1 MPPVRV
7 LVTTSRMPFA
17 LGLIRRLGEAGH
29 DVLATDTYAT
39 APGSH
44 SRFVE
49 EHVITPV
56 PATEPEAFAAEV
68 ERIAREREV
77 DVVVPTWEDA
87 FFLSLKRDSLSAVA
101 RPFFSPFE
109 TLARLHDKYSFAQ
122 LAVSLGVNTP
132 ETVLARTHEE
142 LSEALGR
149 FNRYFARAVYSRGGV
164 TLLTN
169 TGPLAGHL
177 SLDDVEP
184 TEANPWLVQ
193 DFVDGPMVCTYS
205 TVHAG
210 RVTAHCA
217 YRAPRQWEH
226 STGIEFLS
234 IEPEES
240 LGIVEKIVGELG
252 YTGQVSFDFVESP
265 DGLAIIE
272 CNPRTT
278 DGVLLMSSEEAA
290 GGMLYPARELS
301 LVEAGRRIELN
312 FAMFAELFNEPLR
325 ETPRTWHDLLHVRGA
340 NTGWRDALP
349 SLYSFLAF
357 AHHERLNLRERE
369 PLLEAMSKDVCWN
382 GEPIAGMSEADC
394 AFLAGLGRG

>member
-29 DVLATDTYAT
+29 EVLATDTYAT

-49 EHVITPV
+49 EHFITPV
-56 PATEPEAFAAEV
+56 PASEPEAFAREV
-68 ERIAREREV
+68 ERIARERGV
-77 DVVVPTWEDA
+77 DVVVPTWEEA
-87 FFLSLKRDSLSAVA
+87 FFLSVKRDSIASAA
-101 RPFFSPFE
+101 EPFFSSFA
-109 TLARLHDKYSFAQ
+109 TLARLHDKYSFAR

-132 ETVLARTHEE
+132 ETLLARTRDE
-142 LSEALGR
+142 LKEAIGR
-149 FNRYFARAVYSRGGV
+149 FDRYFARAVYSRGGV

-169 TGPLAGHL
+169 TGPLAGQL
-177 SLDDVEP
+177 SLDDVQP

-193 DFVDGPMVCTYS
+193 DFVDGPMLCTYS
-205 TVHAG
+205 TAHDG
-210 RVTAHCA
+210 RVNAHCA

-226 STGIEFLS
+226 STGIEFVS
-234 IEPEES
+234 VEPEES
-240 LGIVEKIVGELG
+240 LRIVERIAREIG
-252 YTGQVSFDFVESP
+252 YTGQVSFDFVDSP

-278 DGVLLMSSEEAA
+278 DGVLLMSPQELA
-290 GGMLYPARELS
+290 GGILEPERELA
-301 LVEAGRRIELN
+301 LVEAGRRTELN
-312 FAMFAELFNEPLR
+312 FAMVAELFNEPLR
-325 ETPRTWHDLLHVRGA
+325 EAPRTWHDLLHVRGA
-340 NTGWRDALP
+340 DKGWHDALP

-369 PLLEAMSKDVCWN
+369 PLLEAMSADVCWN
-382 GEPIAGMSEADC
+382 GEPIPGASP
-394 AFLAGLGRG
+394 